1 VFESVLRRY
10 MAEGLVRG
18 EGFAIDAS
26 VIKADANGPRG
37 FPAAEWSNPEAPSRA
52 VREYLT
58 GLDTANPADD
68 DDAPLSEPPAN
79 SPPKNISTT
88 DPAALRPEQ
97 RFIRDVQN
105 AQVRPARGPL
115 LTEELPFEPAEQP
128 TCLTAPT
135 APQNCR
141 RRM

>member
-1 VFESVLRRY
+1 VFESVLRRC

-26 VIKADANGPRG
+26 VIKADANRPRG

-68 DDAPLSEPPAN
+68 DDAPPSEPPAN

-88 DPAALRPEQ
+88 DPADRWTAAPGG
-97 RFIRDVQN
+97 
-105 AQVRPARGPL
+105 PAFYAYS
-115 LTEELPFEPAEQP
+115 T
-128 TCLTAPT
+128 
-135 APQNCR
+135 
-141 RRM
+141 